1 MEGSCCSRSSVILA
15 DAWSSRIPEDQ
26 RQCSPFRGA
35 SRDTRVPRVRTRGHR
50 IRCLPRKVRGRPRFL
65 LAQAHF
71 LSPSV
76 LPDHRYSAQVSLWYS
91 LPNSLCRKG
100 LRCFFRWVRSP
111 AVKLERASDY
121 FQIVFKSCR
130 DVVDE
135 PRGDRF
141 MGLAEGREFEGPCLE
156 PVFAASEGRGVF
168 PW

>member
-1 MEGSCCSRSSVILA
+1 MHGRREFLKTSDSAPHFVVRRAIRGSRACVLGGTES
-15 DAWSSRIPEDQ
+15 
-26 RQCSPFRGA
+26 GA
-35 SRDTRVPRVRTRGHR
+35 SP
-50 IRCLPRKVRGRPRFL
+50 GRSGGGLVFF
-65 LAQAHF
+65 LAQAQF

-76 LPDHRYSAQVSLWYS
+76 VPDHRYSAQVSLWYS